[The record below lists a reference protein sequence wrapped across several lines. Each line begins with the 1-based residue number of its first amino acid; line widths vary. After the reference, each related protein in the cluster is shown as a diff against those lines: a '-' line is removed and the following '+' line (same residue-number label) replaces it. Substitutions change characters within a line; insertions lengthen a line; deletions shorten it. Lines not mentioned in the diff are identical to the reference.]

1 MDSSPSM
8 ELHLGSFLCLHLL
21 PFTTRRNN
29 DSGSRLSQSAG
40 LRPFPTRPVMYNEEH
55 TVSDYADSSR
65 VNSYTSPLYSD
76 RPLYSDP
83 PMFSSPLPGF
93 GDHSVGV
100 FPDASPMY
108 SDPSSASLFSDA
120 SSPLFADHTSAPAW
134 TSMHSSWTPR
144 ESLLRAAHLL
154 RARWR
159 DDFTAVPFAAILFSL
174 QFPFPRFFNLVW
186 RQPRGSQSPR
196 ISSPFFPSFSYGR
209 FAKSPSSADRDETP
223 SM

>member
-8 ELHLGSFLCLHLL
+8 ELHLGSFLCLRLL
-21 PFTTRRNN
+21 PFVTRRNN

-108 SDPSSASLFSDA
+108 SDPSSAPLFSDA
-120 SSPLFADHTSAPAW
+120 SSPLFADHTSASAW

-144 ESLLRAAHLL
+144 ESLLPPARPLL
-154 RARWR
+154 A
-159 DDFTAVPFAAILFSL
+159 S
-174 QFPFPRFFNLVW
+174 PFPPKR
-186 RQPRGSQSPR
+186 PE
-196 ISSPFFPSFSYGR
+196 SSPFPLKHTLS
-209 FAKSPSSADRDETP
+209 AESSEFVPKKADYSIDIEKVRRGEDKRTTLMVRNIP
-223 SM
+223 NG

>member
-8 ELHLGSFLCLHLL
+8 EFHLGSFLCLRLL

-108 SDPSSASLFSDA
+108 SDPSSAPLFSDA

-144 ESLLRAAHLL
+144 ESLLPPAPSLSIPVSSEASR
-154 RARWR
+154 
-159 DDFTAVPFAAILFSL
+159 IL
-174 QFPFPRFFNLVW
+174 
-186 RQPRGSQSPR
+186 
-196 ISSPFFPSFSYGR
+196 SFSAKAHVVGR
-209 FAKSPSSADRDETP
+209 IVRIRAEKSRLFDRHREGA
-223 SM
+223 SRGR